1 MNFSLVCNY
10 NLLNCSLEAKQN
22 LLVAI
27 YAQSN
32 KAILDI
38 LDLRG
43 EGGKPV
49 KILGNDTNKTFG
61 FSNIFCFDSCPFNF
75 PSLRKKVLK

>member
-1 MNFSLVCNY
+1 MDEFFTGWFVRIISCG
-10 NLLNCSLEAKQN
+10 LETKQN
-22 LLVAI
+22 LLIAI

-32 KAILDI
+32 KALLDI

-49 KILGNDTNKTFG
+49 KILGSDTNK
-61 FSNIFCFDSCPFNF
+61 NIWFLF
-75 PSLRKKVLK
+75 